1 MQEEKWTKVIEPKG
15 NWLDLKLKEVWD
27 YRDLIIIFVRRDI
40 VSIYKQTILGPL
52 WFFLGP
58 LFTVA
63 TFTLVFQNIANIS
76 TDGIPA
82 PIFYLAGTTLWNYF
96 SACFGGSSSVFLA
109 NAGIFG
115 KVYFPR
121 LVAPI
126 SQIIANLLKFFI
138 QLLMFAVFWLYY
150 FFRGEIS
157 INEYALLLPLLL
169 IIMALMALGI
179 GIIISSLTTKYRD
192 LTYFIGF
199 GLTLLMYATPIIYP
213 ASSIPE
219 SYQPYLKFNPLSP
232 IIETFRFGF
241 TGGGT
246 FTWEGI
252 LFSTAFTIV
261 VLFFG
266 IVLFNKTER
275 TFMDT
280 V

>member
-76 TDGIPA
+76 TDGVPA

-138 QLLMFAVFWLYY
+138 QLLLFAVFWLYY

-169 IIMALMALGI
+169 LIMALMALGI

>member
-150 FFRGEIS
+150 YFRGEIS

>member
-76 TDGIPA
+76 TDGVPA

-169 IIMALMALGI
+169 LIMALMALGV

>member
-150 FFRGEIS
+150 YFKGEIS